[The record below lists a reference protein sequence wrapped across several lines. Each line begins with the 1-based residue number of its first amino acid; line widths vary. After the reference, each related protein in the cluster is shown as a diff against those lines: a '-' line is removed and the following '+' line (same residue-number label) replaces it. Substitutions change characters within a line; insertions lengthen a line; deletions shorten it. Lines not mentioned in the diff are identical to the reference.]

1 MPDTP
6 SPSSRAVTLPRLAV
20 VVALLVA
27 GAAGALYARHRLG
40 GEPAAPATQVAA
52 VYGVPRALPAFSLL
66 RPDGTRF
73 DREALRGHY
82 TFVFFGY
89 ANCPDLCPT
98 TLTTLAAALRE
109 LGDLPARDL
118 PAVVM
123 VSVDPA
129 RDTPEVL
136 GRYVPHFQPTFT
148 AATGSDD
155 AVTAFATAL
164 GAAFQRHAPVE
175 GSYAVDHTAALFLI
189 DPNARLLA
197 LFPTPHVAD
206 TIAADYRQIV
216 GGAGR
221 R

>member
-1 MPDTP
+1 MPGTPAP
-6 SPSSRAVTLPRLAV
+6 SPAVVTLPRLAL
-20 VVALLVA
+20 VVALLA
-27 GAAGALYARHRLG
+27 AAAAGALYARHRLG
-40 GEPAAPATQVAA
+40 DESAAPATQVAA
-52 VYGVPRALPAFSLL
+52 VYGVPRVLPAFSLL

-73 DREALRGHY
+73 DREALLGHY

-89 ANCPDLCPT
+89 TNCPDLCPT
-98 TLTTLAAALRE
+98 TLTTLAAALRQ
-109 LGDLPARDL
+109 LGDLPAREL

-136 GRYVPHFQPTFT
+136 GRYVPHFHPSFT
-148 AATGSDD
+148 GATGSDE
-155 AVTAFATAL
+155 AVSAFASAL
-164 GAAFQRHAPVE
+164 GAAFQRHPPVE

-189 DPNARLLA
+189 DPSARVLA

-206 TIAADYRQIV
+206 TIAADYRRIV

>member
-1 MPDTP
+1 MPDAP
-6 SPSSRAVTLPRLAV
+6 PPASAAVTLPRLALA
-20 VVALLVA
+20 VALLA
-27 GAAGALYARHRLG
+27 AAAAGALYARHRLG
-40 GEPAAPATQVAA
+40 AEPAVPATQVAA
-52 VYGVPRALPAFSLL
+52 VYGVPRALPAFALA
-66 RPDGTRF
+66 RPDGSRF
-73 DREALRGHY
+73 DRDALLGHY

-89 ANCPDLCPT
+89 TNCPDLCPT

-136 GRYVPHFQPTFT
+136 GRYVPHFHPTFGGV
-148 AATGSDD
+148 TGSDE
-155 AVTAFATAL
+155 AVAAFAGAL
-164 GAAFQRHAPVE
+164 GAAFQRHPPVE

-189 DPNARLLA
+189 DPGARLLA

-206 TIAADYRQIV
+206 TIAADYRRIV